1 MRTRCFAVVIAGIL
15 GCLAAPARAEPR
27 AEIASKTRAAM
38 ASYDAMDYETARKLL
53 HQALAIAKKAKLD
66 RDPIV
71 ARVYLDLGIAQLAGA
86 DPEAARVSFLSA
98 AQIDPEITVDP
109 AYRSPDVVDLL
120 EEARAAAVE
129 PGEASAVDC
138 RSVKGLQHTLVDSAR
153 PGAPQSIEAWI
164 DGDLAPARVAVMY
177 RPEGAIDFTEA
188 RLSRQSGCKYVGT
201 IPASAMRGA
210 VLHYYIA
217 AYDASNKVIASRGS
231 SATPSIIELGDLAP
245 GRPGAAT
252 DADDPIRPAVAAGAA
267 GAPSRIAIAVA
278 AGTGVGY
285 VTGRTEG
292 DHVVQTCCVGSS
304 PVVIGAELAYRASRQ
319 LSIGLAGRA
328 GFPIGANVMGHA
340 TIAPAGFARVRYAL
354 SASGQGLRVMG
365 EIGGG
370 ILRNTIKLDTMMP
383 GMNTDIVAQGPL
395 LVGAGVGFTRHLGR
409 SVVFQ
414 ADLDV
419 ITGIAVVEK
428 LGSAILNSGISAD
441 LTLGVALGF

>member
-15 GCLAAPARAEPR
+15 GCLAVPARAEPR

-86 DPEAARVSFLSA
+86 DSEAARVSFLSA

-109 AYRSPDVVDLL
+109 AYRSPEVTKLL
-120 EEARAAAVE
+120 EEARA
-129 PGEASAVDC
+129 
-138 RSVKGLQHTLVDSAR
+138 
-153 PGAPQSIEAWI
+153 
-164 DGDLAPARVAVMY
+164 
-177 RPEGAIDFTEA
+177 
-188 RLSRQSGCKYVGT
+188 
-201 IPASAMRGA
+201 
-210 VLHYYIA
+210 
-217 AYDASNKVIASRGS
+217 N
-231 SATPSIIELGDLAP
+231 IIELRDAE
-245 GRPGAAT
+245 RPGGLDAAT
-252 DADDPIRPAVAAGAA
+252 DADDPIRPAVATGAA
-267 GAPSRIAIAVA
+267 GAPSRVAIAIS
-278 AGTGVGY
+278 AGTGFGY

-304 PVVIGAELAYRASRQ
+304 PVVVGAELAYRASPQ

-340 TIAPAGFARVRYAL
+340 TIAPAGFARVRYGL

-395 LVGAGVGFTRHLGR
+395 LVGAGVGFTRHLGG
-409 SVVFQ
+409 SIVFQ

-441 LTLGVALGF
+441 LTLGVAFGF